1 MTNRNLFTHL
11 FTLALATL
19 AVAAVPTR
27 MQAQAH
33 PDSST
38 HPSPEITLQY
48 TWVRS
53 NAPVAECDCFS
64 LNGGSFTIAQPLGH
78 ELGGGHLAA
87 VFEATVVHGSIDS
100 VETGTSEPV
109 GSAKAPARLAERL
122 AADLANSPKAASAGP
137 TVTYDLTLSAFT
149 AGVRYRPILRSKW
162 NPFGQILIGVANA
175 NGSLVEFAPAANDST
190 LNFASQVGGGLDYRL
205 RSRLSLRV
213 FEANYFLTRESNGVN
228 DHQNNLALSAGITYR
243 LRKP

>member
-1 MTNRNLFTHL
+1 
-11 FTLALATL
+11 
-19 AVAAVPTR
+19 

-33 PDSST
+33 PDAPT
-38 HPSPEITLQY
+38 HLSPEITLQY

-78 ELGGGHLAA
+78 KFGGNHIAA
-87 VFEATVVHGSIDS
+87 VFEATVVNGSVDS
-100 VETGTSEPV
+100 TETISEPV
-109 GSAKAPARLAERL
+109 GGTTVPAALATR
-122 AADLANSPKAASAGP
+122 PKANVSGP
-137 TVTYDLTLSAFT
+137 TVTYDLTLSVFT
-149 AGVRYRPILRSKW
+149 AGVRYRPLLHTKW
-162 NPFGQILIGVANA
+162 NPFGQVLVGVANA

-205 RSRLSLRV
+205 RPRLSLRV
-213 FEANYFLTRESNGVN
+213 FEANYLLTTTTNGVN
-228 DHQNNLALSAGITYR
+228 DHQNNLAVSAGITYR